1 MNEPISLAQALQ
13 RAAQDLH
20 TAQPPAHLLATV
32 RAHWQAGAGASAPA
46 WSNTSADGG
55 HPRPR
60 PPQAWWRPDRV
71 RAWAWPGAAALALAL
86 VGSVVLLRPPPA
98 AAPAAEE
105 SRFVNLVPAERWP
118 REASAAWLVRTELT
132 SDRLA
137 ALGLP
142 FDPAQAGQPLRAEML
157 MRSTGE
163 VLAVR
168 FVP

>member
-20 TAQPPAHLLATV
+20 TAQPPADTLANV
-32 RAHWQAGAGASAPA
+32 RAHWQASGAPPA
-46 WSNTSADGG
+46 VAVRSPPRRAAARWLPR
-55 HPRPR
+55 HP
-60 PPQAWWRPDRV
+60 
-71 RAWAWPGAAALALAL
+71 WAWPGAAAVALAL
-86 VGSVVLLRPPPA
+86 VGSVVLLLRPPPA
-98 AAPAAEE
+98 AQPGAGADE
-105 SRFVNLVPAERWP
+105 SRFVNLVPPERWP
-118 REASAAWLVRTELT
+118 QEASAAWLVRTELT

-137 ALGLP
+137 AMGLP
-142 FDPAQAGQPLRAEML
+142 FDPARAGQPLQADML

>member
-13 RAAQDLH
+13 RAAQDLQS
-20 TAQPPAHLLATV
+20 AQPPAHLLAAV
-32 RAHWQAGAGASAPA
+32 RARWQAGAAASPPVGPKTPA
-46 WSNTSADGG
+46 GGG
-55 HPRPR
+55 HPRPWVA
-60 PPQAWWRPDRV
+60 QAWWRPARV
-71 RAWAWPGAAALALAL
+71 RAWAWPGAAVLALAL

-98 AAPAAEE
+98 AVPGAEE